1 MQEAKVSVHL
11 IGMTTDP
18 LPLVYAAYQQ
28 CYKDGF
34 VGQDWETYVK
44 QSATPEGR
52 KMQGD
57 FIKAVLGS
65 GHDSPIEHVSF
76 NFAISG
82 ISRALSH
89 QFVRHRIAS
98 YSQQSQRYVDMANVN
113 AIIPPSIGNDPTLRE
128 IYEKFMDTTSSTYEA
143 LVVALVALG
152 HDKKKAQEDARF
164 VLPNAAETRIVAT
177 FNCRSLLNFFDL
189 RCCNRAQWEIRR
201 MADGM
206 LSLVR
211 DMLPEVFLAAGA
223 KCERLG
229 YCPEAQR
236 FSCGKKKT
244 IEQLLRAENEGLHK
258 EDAVG

>member
-1 MQEAKVSVHL
+1 MKEAKVSVHL

-18 LPLVYAAYQQ
+18 LPLIYAAYQQ

-34 VGQDWETYVK
+34 VGASWEEYVN
-44 QSATPEGR
+44 QASTPEGR
-52 KMQGD
+52 TLQAA

-98 YSQQSQRYVDMANVN
+98 YSQQSQRYVDMKNVN
-113 AIIPPSIGNDPTLRE
+113 VIIPPSIGNNPGLRE
-128 IYEKFMDTTSSTYEA
+128 VYEKFMDVTSGTYEA
-143 LVVALVALG
+143 LVAALVELG

-229 YCPEAQR
+229 YCPEAPR
-236 FSCGKKKT
+236 FSCGKRQT
-244 IEQLLRAENEGLHK
+244 LQQL
-258 EDAVG
+258 VG